1 MVAAAPPGTPFFF
14 QIYVNKDRSSSETL
28 LRRVWNEGIRVLIVT
43 VDAPVPGKR
52 EADEKVKT
60 SGTVQT
66 PMTGTLAANDK
77 VGSGLTRT
85 MGTYIDSELCW
96 DDLDWLRSI
105 WKGKLVLKGIQTVE
119 DAVIVAE
126 ARVDGIIL
134 RYEYAAPIPNE
145 GKFTVSQRH

>member
-28 LRRVWNEGIRVLIVT
+28 LLRVWNEGIRVLIVT
-43 VDAPVPGKR
+43 ADAPVPGKR

-66 PMTGTLAANDK
+66 PMTGTLAANDT

-96 DDLDWLRSI
+96 NDLDWLRRI

-119 DAVIVAE
+119 DAVMAAE
-126 ARVDGIIL
+126 ARVDGIIV
-134 RYEYAAPIPNE
+134 RYGYSIPTPNE
-145 GKFTVSQRH
+145 GTRALNQKY